1 MTRRTRLARAVAM
14 DGEELR
20 TRLTSAIRIYAG
32 RVRFAV
38 SPPRWRRGRLL
49 SVLDS
54 ASGPLVGEAAAA
66 LRAGDPIAAHRA
78 LALHMQTRPSYW
90 PLSARRRAHLP
101 ADIATAFPDAPERA
115 REAADR
121 LLDGRFDLLGYR
133 GVTVGDPPAWHRDPV
148 HERYAPRAFWANVPY
163 LDPAI
168 GDHKVIWELN
178 RHQHFL
184 TLGTAYW
191 LTGDARYRD
200 GFVRHLEEWL
210 RQNPP
215 LAGINWAS
223 MLELAFRAMS
233 WTWAVEFF
241 APDAQDDAS
250 PWLVDLLAALDAQ
263 LSHIANNL
271 STYFSPNTHLSGE
284 ALALYAV
291 STAFPELRRSP
302 VRAAI
307 GRSVLLR
314 ESKRQV
320 LGDGGHAELSPHYH
334 RYSTDFYLLA
344 CLVARA
350 AGDEA
355 ASAFERTARRQAEY
369 LRTIADDE
377 GRLPLIGDDDG
388 GRLFHFD
395 SRPAWDAS
403 TTLSVAASVFSDP
416 SLAVR
421 LATPDVFWVLGG
433 HPAADPGAGTIAWP
447 SHLLAES
454 GYFVSRSTGGNHLIF
469 DAGRHGFL
477 NGGHAHSDA
486 LSVVLTVGGRPL
498 FVDPGT
504 ATYTMDRAVRDG
516 HRAARMHNS
525 LLIDG
530 RDPSIPAGP
539 FHWQSRADARVL
551 VARTSDDMDFA
562 AGAIGGRA
570 VSHVRAVLTLHG
582 IGWLIVD
589 RLGWSTPVTADVWWH
604 LHPMWDAH
612 VCSGGVVAESADGVR
627 LGLAFSQ
634 GDVRLTRDPDVAAVS
649 FEYGVREIGT
659 TIHLQHRAAGPFAL
673 ACFVPEAPV
682 PSGRLRIREVER
694 RSPALADWD
703 SVAFTV
709 AGGAACE
716 FAVELWFPTGGE
728 AEPGERW
735 PQPCIHVRRAKEMIV
750 CAE

>member
-1 MTRRTRLARAVAM
+1 
-14 DGEELR
+14 
-20 TRLTSAIRIYAG
+20 
-32 RVRFAV
+32 
-38 SPPRWRRGRLL
+38 
-49 SVLDS
+49 
-54 ASGPLVGEAAAA
+54 
-66 LRAGDPIAAHRA
+66 
-78 LALHMQTRPSYW
+78 
-90 PLSARRRAHLP
+90 
-101 ADIATAFPDAPERA
+101 
-115 REAADR
+115 
-121 LLDGRFDLLGYR
+121 
-133 GVTVGDPPAWHRDPV
+133 
-148 HERYAPRAFWANVPY
+148 
-163 LDPAI
+163 
-168 GDHKVIWELN
+168 
-178 RHQHFL
+178 
-184 TLGTAYW
+184 
-191 LTGDARYRD
+191 
-200 GFVRHLEEWL
+200 
-210 RQNPP
+210 
-215 LAGINWAS
+215 
-223 MLELAFRAMS
+223 MS

-241 APDAQDDAS
+241 ALDAERDAS
-250 PWLVDLLAALDAQ
+250 PWLVDLLSALDAQ

-314 ESKRQV
+314 ESERQV
-320 LGDGGHAELSPHYH
+320 LGDGGHAELSAHYH

-355 ASAFERTARRQAEY
+355 ASVFERAARRQAAY

-403 TTLSVAASVFSDP
+403 TTLSVAAAVLSDP
-416 SLAVR
+416 TLAVR
-421 LATPDVFWVLGG
+421 PATPEVFWILGG
-433 HPAADPGAGTIAWP
+433 HPAVDPGGGTVAWP

-469 DAGRHGFL
+469 DAGPHGFL

-539 FHWQSRADARVL
+539 FHWQSRADARIL
-551 VARTSDDMDFA
+551 VARTSREMDFA

-570 VSHVRAVLTLHG
+570 GSHVRAVLTLHG

-589 RLGWSTPVTADVWWH
+589 RLGGSTPVTADVWWH
-604 LHPMWDAH
+604 LHPMWDARERA
-612 VCSGGVVAESADGVR
+612 GGVVVESADGVR
-627 LGLAFSQ
+627 LGLAFNQ
-634 GDVRLTRDPDVAAVS
+634 GDLRLTRDPDVAAVS

-659 TIHLQHRAAGPFAL
+659 AIHVQHRATGPFAL
-673 ACFVPEAPV
+673 ACFVPEAP
-682 PSGRLRIREVER
+682 LRSSEVRVREVDC
-694 RSPALADWD
+694 RSPAVPDWD
-703 SVAFTV
+703 SVTFSVTGAV
-709 AGGAACE
+709 APE
-716 FAVELWFPTGGE
+716 FSVELWFPRGRE
-728 AEPGERW
+728 AEPDERW
-735 PQPCIHVRRAKEMIV
+735 PQPCIHVGRAKEMTV

>member
-1 MTRRTRLARAVAM
+1 MTRRARLARAVAM
-14 DGEELR
+14 DAEELR
-20 TRLTSAIRIYAG
+20 TRVTGAVRTYAG

-38 SPPRWRRGRLL
+38 SPPRWRRERLL
-49 SVLDS
+49 TALDPS
-54 ASGPLVGEAAAA
+54 SGSLVGEAAAA
-66 LRAGDPIAAHRA
+66 LRGGDPIAAHRA
-78 LALHMQTRPSYW
+78 LASHMQRRTSCW
-90 PLSARRRAHLP
+90 PLRAGHRIRLS
-101 ADIATAFPDAPERA
+101 ADIAATFRDAPA
-115 REAADR
+115 QAGKAADQV
-121 LLDGRFDLLGYR
+121 LGGQFDLLGYR
-133 GVTVGDPPAWHRDPV
+133 GVIVGNPPAWDRDPV
-148 HERYAPRAFWANVPY
+148 HERHAPHAYWANVPY

-191 LTGDARYRD
+191 LTGDVRYRD
-200 GFVRHLEEWL
+200 GFVRHLEGWL

-233 WTWAVEFF
+233 WTWALEFF
-241 APDAQDDAS
+241 AFDAERDAS
-250 PWLVDLLAALDAQ
+250 PWLVDLLVGLDAQ

-284 ALALYAV
+284 ALALYTV
-291 STAFPELRRSP
+291 STALPELRHSP

-314 ESKRQV
+314 ESERQV

-350 AGDEA
+350 AGDGA
-355 ASAFERTARRQAEY
+355 AAAFERTARRQAAY

-388 GRLFHFD
+388 GRLFRFD
-395 SRPAWDAS
+395 NRPAWDAS
-403 TTLSVAASVFSDP
+403 TTLSVAAAVLADP
-416 SLAVR
+416 TLAVR
-421 LATPDVFWVLGG
+421 PATPEVFWILGERR
-433 HPAADPGAGTIAWP
+433 AADPRAETTAWP

-454 GYFVSRSTGGNHLIF
+454 GYFVSRSPGGNHLIF
-469 DAGRHGFL
+469 DAGPHGFL

-516 HRAARMHNS
+516 HRGARMHNS

-551 VARTSDDMDFA
+551 VARTSREMDFA
-562 AGAIGGRA
+562 AGALGGRA
-570 VSHVRAVLTLHG
+570 GSHVRAVLTLHG

-589 RLGWSTPVTADVWWH
+589 RLGGSAPVTADVWWH
-604 LHPMWDAH
+604 LHPMWDARE
-612 VCSGGVVAESADGVR
+612 CSGGVVAESADGVR
-627 LGLAFSQ
+627 LPLAFSQ
-634 GDVRLTRDPDVAAVS
+634 GDVRLTRDPEVAAVS

-659 TIHLQHRAAGPFAL
+659 AIHVQHRAAGPFAL
-673 ACFVPEAPV
+673 ACFVPEAPL
-682 PSGRLRIREVER
+682 SGRLRIREVAR
-694 RSPALADWD
+694 GSPGVPDWD
-703 SVAFTV
+703 SVTFSVTGAV
-709 AGGAACE
+709 APE
-716 FAVELWFPTGGE
+716 FSVELWFPRGGQ
-728 AEPGERW
+728 AEPDERW
-735 PQPCIHVRRAKEMIV
+735 PQPCIHVGRAKEMTV